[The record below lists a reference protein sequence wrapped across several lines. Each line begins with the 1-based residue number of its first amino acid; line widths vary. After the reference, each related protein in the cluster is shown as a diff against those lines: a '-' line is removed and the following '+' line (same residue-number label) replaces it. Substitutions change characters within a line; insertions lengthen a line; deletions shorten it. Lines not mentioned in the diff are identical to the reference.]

1 LLKGSEDRM
10 KGKNETLPDERNR
23 VHIREMNPK
32 DCEAALSFWSRIGPL
47 GISGADR
54 EEYLRAYLRRNPRL
68 SFVAWEQNELIGAAL
83 GGHDGRRGTLYH
95 LAVAPKYRKMG
106 IGHLLV
112 EKSLSGLK
120 KLGIRKCHVFV
131 FPENNKGLQFWK
143 ALGWTERADL
153 KMFSYDLFDEERKEE
168 A

>member
-1 LLKGSEDRM
+1 M
-10 KGKNETLPDERNR
+10 KAKNENPSDERGR
-23 VHIREMNPK
+23 IHIQEMNPN
-32 DCEAALSFWSRIGPL
+32 DCEAALSFWNRIGTL
-47 GISGADR
+47 GIGNADR
-54 EEYLRAYLRRNPRL
+54 EQYLRAYLRRNPRL
-68 SFVAWEQNELIGAAL
+68 SFVAWEQNEIIGAVL

-112 EKSLSGLK
+112 EKTLSGLR

-131 FPENNKGLQFWK
+131 FPENNKGFQFWK
-143 ALGWTERADL
+143 ALGWTERTDL
-153 KMFSYDLFDEERKEE
+153 KMFSYDLIDEERKDG